1 MCGIAG
7 IYQLKTQATPD
18 PQVLAKMNDS
28 QWHRGPDA
36 GDYFFQPTV
45 GLAHR
50 RLSIIDI
57 AGSPQPASRWPRR
70 LRCGVGVGV
79 SWWVL
84 TAGRAFAASGQM
96 SE

>member
-36 GDYFFQPTV
+36 GDYFYQPGI

-57 AGSPQPASRWPRR
+57 AGSPQPMQSADKQA
-70 LRCGVGVGV
+70 CIVFNG
-79 SWWVL
+79 
-84 TAGRAFAASGQM
+84 
-96 SE
+96 EI